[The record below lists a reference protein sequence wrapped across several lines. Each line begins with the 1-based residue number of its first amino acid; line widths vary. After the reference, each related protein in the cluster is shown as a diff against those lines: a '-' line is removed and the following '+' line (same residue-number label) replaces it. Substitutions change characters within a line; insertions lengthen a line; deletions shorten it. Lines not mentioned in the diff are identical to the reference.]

1 MWTANLQDSYANRQ
15 EWTRYSMMYGL
26 AKRLGFR
33 SAKKAWEANPLIQ
46 GSTNPADFRVVPQI
60 HELNTR
66 RPGHGVMDQTCPDIV
81 RKFT

>member
-1 MWTANLQDSYANRQ
+1 MWTAKLQDNYANRQ

-33 SAKKAWEANPLIQ
+33 SAKAAWEANPTIQ

-60 HELNTR
+60 HELV
-66 RPGHGVMDQTCPDIV
+66 PEGPDAWDDGSGPV
-81 RKFT
+81 EHV